1 MSAID
6 WLVLSIT
13 LISIV
18 LYGIYKSKTEKNIDG
33 YFRGNQQFSGF
44 LVLLGIMGTQASAI
58 TFLSAPGQAYTDG
71 MRFIQYY
78 FGLPLAMVFIAVVFV
93 PIYRKLNVY
102 TAYEYIENRFD
113 FKTRLLTAFL
123 FLISRGLSTG
133 ISIYAPALILSGLLG
148 WNIYFTN
155 ILMGGLLIIYTVT
168 GGAKAVAHTQKLQ
181 LTIIFTSLIIAG
193 ILIVQMLPDEVG
205 FFDALHI
212 SGKMQKL
219 NVISSGMKDGK
230 FDWSDKYNIWS
241 GIIGGFFL
249 ALSYFGTDQSQV
261 GRFISAKSSKEG
273 RMGLLMNGLVKIPM
287 QFFILLIG
295 ALLFSFYLFFQSP
308 IFFNQSALDKVQQN
322 PRLSDS
328 LAVVQNSF
336 NQIKMEQ
343 ANLVKMKPIN
353 YEKLAQLQAESDG
366 LRNQVKTWI
375 ASPEIKADANDTN
388 YIFLRFVVDFLP
400 KGLVGLMI
408 AVIFMAAW
416 GSVAAALNSLASST
430 LIDVIKPFSKQNRTE
445 NQEYQLSKIITLF
458 WGIFSVLVACFA
470 HNLGNS
476 LIEAV
481 NILGSLFYGTIL
493 GVFLVAM
500 LMKWIGAMPV
510 FVSAIAS
517 QLVVFYLFLF
527 TPLSFLWYN
536 VAGCFVVIAAAM
548 MLESTKRFVNFKWVE

>member
-1 MSAID
+1 MSTID

-193 ILIVQMLPDEVG
+193 ILIVQMLPNEVG

-328 LAVVQNSF
+328 LALVQNSF

-500 LMKWIGAMPV
+500 LMKWIGALPV
-510 FVSAIAS
+510 FVAAIAS

-548 MLESTKRFVNFKWVE
+548 VLESTKRFVNFK

>member
-193 ILIVQMLPDEVG
+193 ILIVQMLPNEVG

-328 LAVVQNSF
+328 LALVQNSF

-388 YIFLRFVVDFLP
+388 YIFLRFVIDFLP

-500 LMKWIGAMPV
+500 LMKWIGALPV
-510 FVSAIAS
+510 FVAAIAS

-548 MLESTKRFVNFKWVE
+548 VLESTKRFVNFK